1 MIIGG
6 KQRAVRSTCF
16 PLGFKNQKEW
26 ERYASSKHAQYA
38 WRLLV
43 LDKEIDEK
51 EYQHMLIRLFL
62 TVKVRH
68 INLAIK
74 DQNTLR

>member
-6 KQRAVRSTCF
+6 KQRAVRSSCF
-16 PLGFKNQKEW
+16 PMGFKTQQQWEAHARNQ
-26 ERYASSKHAQYA
+26 YAHYA

-43 LDKEIDEK
+43 LDKEIDER

-62 TVKVRH
+62 TMRVRGVK
-68 INLAIK
+68 LAIT
-74 DQNTLR
+74 DQNTFR